1 MNKDVLDY
9 TIEELESLPLDLL
22 NKLALEADFKESE
35 YNTRQLV
42 EKVLMNSFN

>member
-1 MNKDVLDY
+1 MNKDILEY
-9 TIEELESLPLDLL
+9 TRDELENLYIDEL
-22 NKLALEADFKESE
+22 NKLALEAESKENE